1 MSKTFVVARNRDTES
16 SLPYVVRLPLA
27 DGDLILKTREVWP
40 QSTKVYCHRA
50 SAWPEDIEVLEEVP
64 VRRCARRGA
73 AIDLVL
79 DRRVRY
85 RSQFV
90 FTRIAGGREAIFW
103 QTATTA
109 RAARPG
115 VRMPTA
121 RASKRR
127 ELVILVDTRERYPF
141 KFARRS
147 VNVARRALSAG
158 DYAVEREG
166 ELVAV
171 VERKTLSQLS
181 GDLVNGGL
189 GFQLAE
195 LAAAPAAAVAVEDR
209 YSALFKLE
217 HVRAGWVPELLAQA
231 QARYPSVPIVFC
243 ETRALAEEW
252 TYRYLAAAA
261 AGHEREAEQ
270 LTVLGAPGEPEP
282 TDVGFDR
289 ASLERAGFVGWIRF
303 AELPDIDVP
312 RTPGVYVVVRADP
325 IAPRRFLELN
335 PSGWFKDRDPTAALD
350 ELDRRWV
357 PGTDTVYVGKA
368 TNLRT
373 RLDQYRRHGIGE
385 PVGHWGGRYIW
396 QLVEAPEL
404 LVAWRV
410 LDRGDPRNVEADLLA
425 AFERRYGALPFA
437 NLTRGRA
444 RPPST

>member
-1 MSKTFVVARNRDTES
+1 MSSIFVVARNPDTES
-16 SLPYVVRLPLA
+16 SLPYLIRLPLA
-27 DGDLILKTREVWP
+27 GGDLILKTREVWP

-50 SAWPEDIEVLEEVP
+50 TDWPQHAEILETVP
-64 VRRCARRGA
+64 VRRCARRGT

-103 QTATTA
+103 QTAATA

-121 RASKRR
+121 RASGRGGL
-127 ELVILVDTRERYPF
+127 EVIVDTRERYPF
-141 KFARRS
+141 KFAKRPVS
-147 VNVARRALSAG
+147 VTRRALAAG
-158 DYAVEREG
+158 DYAVEQDG

-171 VERKTLSQLS
+171 VERKTLGQLS
-181 GDLVNGGL
+181 GDLVDGGL

-195 LAAAPAAAVAVEDR
+195 LAAAPAAAVVVEDR

-231 QARYPSVPIVFC
+231 QARYPHVPIVFC

-252 TYRYLAAAA
+252 TYRYLAASA

-270 LTVLGAPGEPEP
+270 LTVLVDPAEPEP
-282 TDVGFDR
+282 QALAFDH
-289 ASLERAGFVGWIRF
+289 ASLTAAGFEGWVRF
-303 AELPDIDVP
+303 ADLPDADVP
-312 RTPGVYVVVRADP
+312 RRPGVYAVVRAD
-325 IAPRRFLELN
+325 AASPRRFLELS
-335 PSGWFKDRDPTAALD
+335 PAGWFKDRDPTVGLGELERGWVHGAA
-350 ELDRRWV
+350 
-357 PGTDTVYVGKA
+357 TVYIGKA

-396 QLVEAPEL
+396 QLAESPEL
-404 LVAWRV
+404 LVAWRG
-410 LDRGDPRNVEADLLA
+410 LDSEEPGDAEAELLA

-437 NLTRGRA
+437 NLTRGRRRRA
-444 RPPST
+444 